1 MDANTRRGH
10 DDQSGERGGTG
21 GRGNRDSRGQG
32 AEAESLLTEAFTQQK
47 GSSEVV
53 GTAGRRGT

>member
-21 GRGNRDSRGQG
+21 GRGNRDSSQG